1 MFSIGDH
8 PTTVVF
14 DTDEL
19 HPHLLRIFETKM
31 ISGFPVK
38 KRRTPQSGIS
48 KELICEIFVIVGCQR
63 EVEWYVVTNVKIGFT
78 LLALS
83 LLSRLTMTAWFLV
96 VVKVVDKF

>member
-1 MFSIGDH
+1 
-8 PTTVVF
+8 
-14 DTDEL
+14 
-19 HPHLLRIFETKM
+19 M

-38 KRRTPQSGIS
+38 KRRRPQNGIS

-78 LLALS
+78 LLAFS
-83 LLSRLTMTAWFLV
+83 LLSHLTMTGFVV